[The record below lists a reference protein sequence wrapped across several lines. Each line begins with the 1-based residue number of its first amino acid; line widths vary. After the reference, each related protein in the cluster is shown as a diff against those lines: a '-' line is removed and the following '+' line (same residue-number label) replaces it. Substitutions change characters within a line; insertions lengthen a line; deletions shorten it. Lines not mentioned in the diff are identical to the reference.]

1 MAYKG
6 ITFYSESE
14 EEYTRIQK
22 EESAFSRGTPYGIRA
37 VANIAKMEEYLQGR
51 ILVVGCGDGLEL
63 EAMEKRGFRCAGI
76 DISDVKIDEA
86 VKRGLDA
93 QVARADQKIPFRDD
107 SFMTVYC
114 AHTLE
119 HMQDIDVAISE
130 MRRVADRAVIIV
142 PIEEAGSDNPAH
154 TSPIFTKAYL
164 KKLLG
169 GTIVFEEFVKGTKK
183 SPEDQY
189 FIVVDF

>member
-1 MAYKG
+1 MAYRG

-22 EESAFSRGTPYGIRA
+22 EESAMSRGTPYGIRA
-37 VANIAKMEEYLQGR
+37 VENIGRMEEYLQGR
-51 ILVVGCGDGLEL
+51 ILVIGCGDGLEL
-63 EAMEKRGFRCAGI
+63 EALEKRGFKCSGI
-76 DISDVKIDEA
+76 DISDEKIDIA
-86 VKRGLDA
+86 VKMGLDA
-93 QVARADQKIPFRDD
+93 QVARADQRIPFRDD

-119 HMQDIDVAISE
+119 HMQDIETAVAEI
-130 MRRVADRAVIIV
+130 RRVADRAVIVV

-154 TSPIFTKAYL
+154 TSPIYTRAYL

-169 GTIVFEEFVKGTKK
+169 GTVVFEEYKRGTKT